1 MVTGIAGGGMNGGW
15 RLALLACVLLL
26 VNGCA
31 VRFVYNQLDWMV
43 PWYLDDYIEL
53 DGPQKELFRQR
64 LDDYLAWHRQHQLP
78 LYADF
83 LEQVA
88 VRAEQGMNHDDIA
101 AIQTR
106 TEQLAQAMVDRLKPD
121 MMALFALA
129 SDEQVEALFRK
140 FAEDN
145 AKYRRENVEVGEQEQ
160 RRSRQ
165 KEVIRYAERWTGDL
179 NKSQR
184 QLIADWSSKFAL
196 MDADIYAT
204 QLRWQEEFHRILLL
218 RNDKPAY
225 DAAFA
230 ALLDTPTFGRSEQ
243 MQRRLETNQELLVD
257 LYLALEQSLS
267 PSQRRHMVKKLRD
280 YAQDFRELAKE

>member
-1 MVTGIAGGGMNGGW
+1 M
-15 RLALLACVLLL
+15 LACVLLMIS
-26 VNGCA
+26 GCA

-53 DGPQKELFRQR
+53 EGPQKELFRQR

-78 LYADF
+78 LYAEF

-121 MMALFALA
+121 MLELFAMA
-129 SDEQVEALFRK
+129 SDEQVKALFRK
-140 FAEDN
+140 FAEN
-145 AKYRRENVEVGEQEQ
+145 NLKYRREKVDVGEQEQ
-160 RRSRQ
+160 RQFRQ

-179 NKSQR
+179 NDSQR

-196 MDADIYAT
+196 MDKDVYAT

-218 RNDKPAY
+218 RHDKPAY
-225 DAAFA
+225 EAAFT
-230 ALLDTPTFGRSEQ
+230 ALLNTPTFGRSEQ
-243 MQRRLETNQELLVD
+243 MQRKLEMNQGLLID
-257 LYLALEQSLS
+257 LYLALERSLS
-267 PSQRRHMVKKLRD
+267 PSQRQLMVKKLRD